1 MHKTDYLTSDDIL
14 GKEVIDSNGSF
25 IGVIET
31 LYIDNENLKIAGI
44 GVDKGFL
51 RKELVIG
58 SRYIEKITP
67 HAVFLN
73 IRPAYKIKGMA
84 VYDSKGNKVGKVS
97 SVEMTEKGNKIKNL
111 VISKLTGDIIIPPD
125 CINKIGQ
132 SVFLSVR
139 KEELGKN

>member
-1 MHKTDYLTSDDIL
+1 MQKNNHLTSDDIL

-31 LYIDNENLKIAGI
+31 LYIDHKNLKMAGI

-51 RKELVIG
+51 KKELVIG
-58 SRYIEKITP
+58 SRYIKKITP

-84 VYDSKGNKVGKVS
+84 VYDSKGKKIGKVS
-97 SVEMTEKGNKIKNL
+97 SVEMMESGNNVKSLI
-111 VISKLTGDIIIPPD
+111 VSKLTGKIIIPSD
-125 CINKIGQ
+125 YINKIGQ
-132 SVFLSVR
+132 SVFLDVS
-139 KEELGKN
+139 KEELAKN